1 MTTRI
6 QLRRDTAQNWSLN
19 NPILLSGELGI
30 ETDTLK
36 IKIGNGSRWNSI
48 LNYAFKVGQANGVA
62 TLDSTGKIPSSQ
74 IPTNINI
81 SELIDSL
88 TTSDIEEGS
97 NLYFTNSRAISAN
110 ASAIT
115 NAIATEVTN
124 RNTAI
129 STAKNEAIAA
139 ASTDAT
145 TKANLA
151 QSTAAS
157 DATVKANAAK
167 NEAIAASAIDA
178 TTKVN
183 SALSTVASNLNSAI
197 SAEASNRNS
206 AISTAISGRI
216 NTLTTSSI
224 AEGTNKYFTDARAK
238 AAVASDI
245 ADAIDAIQYD
255 AGITDLASF
264 TTSNLA
270 EGSNL
275 YFTNARAISAT
286 NNKFNDILIAIN
298 TATDDLSLTI
308 SNDYLSKSEAAS
320 TYVTSQTLSNT
331 VSDYVLESDRNQ
343 QGGFAGLDNTTHI
356 VDSVIPTTIARVSS
370 PTFTGT
376 VNASNLTIT
385 GNLTVSG
392 TTTTVNSENLSIN
405 DPLIKL
411 SQNQYT
417 ADVVD
422 IGIYGSYGA
431 SGNNAGNHPHTGL
444 VRDASDKKWK
454 LISGAAEPISN
465 EINFASVVYDT
476 LKVGGLEVGSVTNT
490 EIGYLSGV
498 TSSIQSQIS
507 SKAPVASPT
516 FTGTVSGITK
526 SMVGLGN
533 VDNTTDANK
542 PISSATQAALNAKLT
557 SAQADLKYATI
568 ENPSFIGVVDFSS
581 VTVTGLTLGDSLPS
595 QSGNYG
601 KYLTTDGSTAS
612 WSTINL
618 SSYLSKTEA
627 SSDYLKK
634 SDAANAYQS
643 KITYGTTQTPTTA
656 GVAGDIYIQY

>member
-1 MTTRI
+1 MATRI

-19 NPILLSGELGI
+19 NPILLSGEVGI

-48 LNYAFKVGQANGVA
+48 SNYAFKVGQANGVA
-62 TLDSTGKIPSSQ
+62 TLDSTGKIPASQ
-74 IPTNINI
+74 IPTNINL

-97 NLYFTNSRAISAN
+97 NLYFTNSRAVSAN

-115 NAIATEVTN
+115 NAIATESTN

-129 STAKNEAIAA
+129 ATAKTEALSA
-139 ASTDAT
+139 ASADAT
-145 TKANLA
+145 TKSNSA
-151 QSTAAS
+151 QTAAAS

-183 SALSTVASNLNSAI
+183 SALSTVASNLDSAI

-206 AISTAISGRI
+206 AISTAVSGAI
-216 NTLTTSSI
+216 NTLTTSNI

-270 EGSNL
+270 EGANL

-286 NNKFNDILIAIN
+286 NNKFNDVLIAIN

-308 SNDYLSKSEAAS
+308 ANDYLSKSEADN

-331 VSDYVLESDRNQ
+331 TADYVLLSDRNQ
-343 QGGFAGLDNTTHI
+343 NGGFAGLDNSGLI
-356 VDSVIPTTIARVSS
+356 LNSVIPTTIARVSS

-376 VNASNLTIT
+376 VNASNITIT
-385 GNLTVSG
+385 GDLTVAG
-392 TTTTVNSENLSIN
+392 TTTTVNSENLSVN

-417 ADVVD
+417 TDSVD

-431 SGNNAGNHPHTGL
+431 SGNNAENHPHTGL

-454 LISGAAEPISN
+454 LISGAAEPTLN

-498 TSSIQSQIS
+498 TSSIQTQIS
-507 SKAPVASPT
+507 SKAPIASPT

-533 VDNTTDANK
+533 VDNTTDINK
-542 PISSATQAALNAKLT
+542 PISSATQAALNARLT

-568 ENPSFIGVVDFSS
+568 ENPSFIGIMDFSQL
-581 VTVTGLTLGDSLPS
+581 TVTGLELGDALPA
-595 QSGNYG
+595 QSGNSG
-601 KYLTTDGSTAS
+601 KYLTTDGAVAA

-618 SSYLSKTEA
+618 SDYLSKTEA

-643 KITYGTTQTPTTA
+643 KITYGTSQTPTTA

>member
-1 MTTRI
+1 MATRI

-48 LNYAFKVGQANGVA
+48 SSYAFKVGQANGVA
-62 TLDSTGKIPSSQ
+62 TLDSTGKIPASQ

-97 NLYFTNSRAISAN
+97 NLYFTNSRAVSAN

-124 RNTAI
+124 RNAAI
-129 STAKNEAIAA
+129 ATAKTEAITA
-139 ASTDAT
+139 ASADAT
-145 TKANLA
+145 TKSNSV
-151 QSTAAS
+151 QTTAAS
-157 DATVKANAAK
+157 DATVKANSAK
-167 NEAIAASAIDA
+167 NEAIAASSIDA

-206 AISTAISGRI
+206 AISTAVSGAI
-216 NTLTTSSI
+216 NTLTTSNI
-224 AEGTNKYFTDARAK
+224 TEGTNKYFTNARAK

-245 ADAIDAIQYD
+245 AAAVDAIQYD

-308 SNDYLSKSEAAS
+308 SNDYLSKSQAAS

-356 VDSVIPTTIARVSS
+356 LDSIIPITIARVSS

-392 TTTTVNSENLSIN
+392 TTTTVNSENLSLN

-422 IGIYGSYGA
+422 IGIYASYGA

-526 SMVGLGN
+526 SMVGLAN

-568 ENPSFIGVVDFSS
+568 ENPSFIGIMDFSQL
-581 VTVTGLTLGDSLPS
+581 TVTGLELGDPLPA
-595 QSGNYG
+595 QSGNSG
-601 KYLTTDGSTAS
+601 KYLTTNGSVAA

-618 SSYLSKTEA
+618 SDYLSKTEA

-643 KITYGTTQTPTTA
+643 KITYGTSQTPTTA

>member
-6 QLRRDTAQNWSLN
+6 QLRRDTAQNWYLN

-36 IKIGNGSRWNSI
+36 IKIGNGLRWNSI

-129 STAKNEAIAA
+129 STAKNETIAA

-151 QSTAAS
+151 QSSAAS
-157 DATVKANAAK
+157 DATVKTNAAK

-197 SAEASNRNS
+197 STEASNRNS
-206 AISTAISGRI
+206 AISTTISGRI
-216 NTLTTSSI
+216 NTLTTSNI

-245 ADAIDAIQYD
+245 ADAIHAIEYN

-275 YFTNARAISAT
+275 YFTNARVISAT

-308 SNDYLSKSEAAS
+308 SNDYLSKSDAAN

-331 VSDYVLESDRNQ
+331 VSDYVLEADRNQ

-356 VDSVIPTTIARVSS
+356 LDSVIPTTIARVSS

-376 VNASNLTIT
+376 VNASNLTVT
-385 GNLTVSG
+385 GDLNVTG
-392 TTTTVNSENLSIN
+392 TTTTIN
-405 DPLIKL
+405 
-411 SQNQYT
+411 SQNLAVNDSLIYLSKNQYNT
-417 ADVVD
+417 DILD
-422 IGIYGSYGA
+422 IGIYGAYGA
-431 SGNNAGNHPHTGL
+431 SGNNGGNHPHTGL
-444 VRDASDKKWK
+444 VRDSSDKKWK
-454 LISGAAEPISN
+454 LVSGATEPTSSKID
-465 EINFASVVYDT
+465 FTSVIYDT

-498 TSSIQSQIS
+498 TRDR
-507 SKAPVASPT
+507 
-516 FTGTVSGITK
+516 K
-526 SMVGLGN
+526 S
-533 VDNTTDANK
+533 
-542 PISSATQAALNAKLT
+542 
-557 SAQADLKYATI
+557 
-568 ENPSFIGVVDFSS
+568 VV
-581 VTVTGLTLGDSLPS
+581 
-595 QSGNYG
+595 
-601 KYLTTDGSTAS
+601 
-612 WSTINL
+612 
-618 SSYLSKTEA
+618 
-627 SSDYLKK
+627 
-634 SDAANAYQS
+634 
-643 KITYGTTQTPTTA
+643 
-656 GVAGDIYIQY
+656 

>member
-1 MTTRI
+1 MATRI

-19 NPILLSGELGI
+19 NPVLLSGEVGI

-48 LNYAFKVGQANGVA
+48 SNYAFKVGQANGVA
-62 TLDSTGKIPSSQ
+62 TLDSTGKIPASQ

-97 NLYFTNSRAISAN
+97 NLYFTNSRAVSAN

-124 RNTAI
+124 RNASI
-129 STAKNEAIAA
+129 ATAKTEAITA
-139 ASTDAT
+139 ASADAT
-145 TKANLA
+145 TKSNSVQTA
-151 QSTAAS
+151 AAS

-167 NEAIAASAIDA
+167 NEAIAASSIDA

-206 AISTAISGRI
+206 AISTAVSGAI
-216 NTLTTSSI
+216 NTLTTTNVS
-224 AEGTNKYFTDARAK
+224 EGTNKYFTNARAK

-245 ADAIDAIQYD
+245 ADAINAIQYD

-270 EGSNL
+270 EGANL

-286 NNKFNDILIAIN
+286 NNKFNDILVAIN

-308 SNDYLSKSEAAS
+308 SNDYLSKSDAAN

-331 VSDYVLESDRNQ
+331 VSDYVLEADRNQ

-356 VDSVIPTTIARVSS
+356 LDSVIPTTIARVSS

-392 TTTTVNSENLSIN
+392 TTTTVNSENLSVS

-417 ADVVD
+417 ADVMD

-568 ENPSFIGVVDFSS
+568 ENPSFIGIMDFSQL
-581 VTVTGLTLGDSLPS
+581 TVTGLELGDPLPA
-595 QSGNYG
+595 QAGNSG
-601 KYLTTDGSTAS
+601 KYLTTNGSVAA

-618 SSYLSKTEA
+618 SDYLSKTEA

-643 KITYGTTQTPTTA
+643 KITYGTSQTPTTA

>member
-19 NPILLSGELGI
+19 NPILLSGEVGI

-62 TLDSTGKIPSSQ
+62 TLDSTGKITASQ
-74 IPTNINI
+74 IPTNINL

-97 NLYFTNSRAISAN
+97 NLYFTNSRAVSAN

-129 STAKNEAIAA
+129 ATAKTETLAA
-139 ASTDAT
+139 GSSDAT
-145 TKANLA
+145 AKANSA
-151 QSTAAS
+151 QTAAAS
-157 DATVKANAAK
+157 DATVKSNAAK
-167 NEAIAASAIDA
+167 NEAIAASSIDA

-183 SALSTVASNLNSAI
+183 SALTTVASNLNSAI
-197 SAEASNRNS
+197 LAESSNRNS
-206 AISTAISGRI
+206 AISTAVSGAI
-216 NTLTTSSI
+216 NTLTTSNI
-224 AEGTNKYFTDARAK
+224 TEGTNKYFTDARAK

-286 NNKFNDILIAIN
+286 NNKFNDVLIAIN

-356 VDSVIPTTIARVSS
+356 LDSIIPITIARVSS

-392 TTTTVNSENLSIN
+392 TTTTVNSENLSVN

-507 SKAPVASPT
+507 SKAPIASPT

-533 VDNTTDANK
+533 VDNTTDINK
-542 PISSATQAALNAKLT
+542 PISSATQAALNARLT

-568 ENPSFIGVVDFSS
+568 QNPSFIGIMDFSQL
-581 VTVTGLTLGDSLPS
+581 TVTGLELGDALPA
-595 QSGNYG
+595 QAGNSG
-601 KYLTTDGSTAS
+601 KYLTTDGSVAT

-618 SSYLSKTEA
+618 SNYLSKTEA

-643 KITYGTTQTPTTA
+643 KITYGTSQTPTTA

>member
-1 MTTRI
+1 MATRI

-19 NPILLSGELGI
+19 NPILLSGEVGI

-48 LNYAFKVGQANGVA
+48 SNYAFKVGQANGVA
-62 TLDSTGKIPSSQ
+62 TLDSTGKIPASQ

-97 NLYFTNSRAISAN
+97 NLYFTNSRAVSAN

-124 RNTAI
+124 RNAAI
-129 STAKNEAIAA
+129 ATAKTEAITA
-139 ASTDAT
+139 ASADAT
-145 TKANLA
+145 TKSNSVQAA
-151 QSTAAS
+151 AAS
-157 DATVKANAAK
+157 DATVKSNAAK

-183 SALSTVASNLNSAI
+183 SGLTTVASNLNSAI
-197 SAEASNRNS
+197 LAESSNRNS
-206 AISTAISGRI
+206 AISTAVSSAI
-216 NTLTTSSI
+216 NTLTTTNVS
-224 AEGTNKYFTDARAK
+224 EGTNKYFTDARAK

-245 ADAIDAIQYD
+245 ANAIDAIQYD

-270 EGSNL
+270 EGANL

-286 NNKFNDILIAIN
+286 NNKFNDVLVAIN

-356 VDSVIPTTIARVSS
+356 LDSIIPTTIARVSS

-385 GNLTVSG
+385 GNLTVAG
-392 TTTTVNSENLSIN
+392 TTTTVNSENLSVN

-417 ADVVD
+417 TDSVD

-568 ENPSFIGVVDFSS
+568 ENPSFIGIMDFSQL
-581 VTVTGLTLGDSLPS
+581 TVTGLELGDPLPA
-595 QSGNYG
+595 QAGNSG
-601 KYLTTDGSTAS
+601 KYLTTNGSVAA

-618 SSYLSKTEA
+618 SDYLSKTEA

-643 KITYGTTQTPTTA
+643 KITYGTSQTPTTA

>member
-1 MTTRI
+1 MATRI

-19 NPILLSGELGI
+19 NPILLSGEMGI

-48 LNYAFKVGQANGVA
+48 STYAFKVGQANGVA
-62 TLDSTGKIPSSQ
+62 TLDSTGKIPASQ

-97 NLYFTNSRAISAN
+97 NLYFTNSRAVSAN

-124 RNTAI
+124 RNAAI
-129 STAKNEAIAA
+129 ATAKTEAITA

-145 TKANLA
+145 TKSNSVQTA
-151 QSTAAS
+151 AAS

-167 NEAIAASAIDA
+167 NEAIAASSIDA

-206 AISTAISGRI
+206 AISTAVSGAI
-216 NTLTTSSI
+216 NTLTTSNI
-224 AEGTNKYFTDARAK
+224 TEGTNKYFTDARAK

-245 ADAIDAIQYD
+245 ANAIDAIQYD

-270 EGSNL
+270 EGANL

-356 VDSVIPTTIARVSS
+356 LDSIIPITIARVSS

-392 TTTTVNSENLSIN
+392 TTTTVNSENLSVN

-454 LISGAAEPISN
+454 LISGAAEAISN

-568 ENPSFIGVVDFSS
+568 ENPSFIGIMDFSQL
-581 VTVTGLTLGDSLPS
+581 TVTGLELGDPLPA
-595 QSGNYG
+595 QAGNSG
-601 KYLTTDGSTAS
+601 KYLTTNGSVAA

-618 SSYLSKTEA
+618 SDYLSKTEA

-643 KITYGTTQTPTTA
+643 KITYGTSQTPTTA

>member
-19 NPILLSGELGI
+19 NPILLSGEVGI

-62 TLDSTGKIPSSQ
+62 TLDSTGKITASQ
-74 IPTNINI
+74 IPTNINL

-97 NLYFTNSRAISAN
+97 NLYFTNSRAVSAN

-129 STAKNEAIAA
+129 ATAKTETLAA
-139 ASTDAT
+139 GSSDAT
-145 TKANLA
+145 AKANSA
-151 QSTAAS
+151 QTAAAS
-157 DATVKANAAK
+157 DATVKSNAAK
-167 NEAIAASAIDA
+167 NEAIAASSIDA

-183 SALSTVASNLNSAI
+183 SALTTVASNLNSAI
-197 SAEASNRNS
+197 LAESSNRNS
-206 AISTAISGRI
+206 AISTAVSGAI
-216 NTLTTSSI
+216 NTLTTSNI
-224 AEGTNKYFTDARAK
+224 TEGTNKYFTDARAK

-286 NNKFNDILIAIN
+286 NNKFNDVLIAIN

-356 VDSVIPTTIARVSS
+356 LDSIIPITIARVSS

-392 TTTTVNSENLSIN
+392 TTTTVNSENLSVN

-507 SKAPVASPT
+507 SKAPIASPT

-533 VDNTTDANK
+533 VDNTTDINK
-542 PISSATQAALNAKLT
+542 PISSATQAALNARLT

-568 ENPSFIGVVDFSS
+568 ENPSFIGIMDFSQL
-581 VTVTGLTLGDSLPS
+581 TVTGLELGDALPA
-595 QSGNYG
+595 QAGNSG
-601 KYLTTDGSTAS
+601 KYLTTDGSVAT

-618 SSYLSKTEA
+618 SNYLSKTEA

-643 KITYGTTQTPTTA
+643 KITYGTSQTPTTA

>member
-6 QLRRDTAQNWSLN
+6 QLRRDTAQNWYLN

-36 IKIGNGSRWNSI
+36 IKIGNGLRWNSI

-129 STAKNEAIAA
+129 STAKNETIAA

-151 QSTAAS
+151 QSSAAS
-157 DATVKANAAK
+157 DATVKTNAAK

-197 SAEASNRNS
+197 STEASNRNS
-206 AISTAISGRI
+206 AISTTISGRI
-216 NTLTTSSI
+216 NTLTTSNI

-245 ADAIDAIQYD
+245 ADAIHAIEYN

-275 YFTNARAISAT
+275 YFTNARVISAT

-308 SNDYLSKSEAAS
+308 SNDYLSKSDAAN

-331 VSDYVLESDRNQ
+331 VSDYVLEADRNQ

-356 VDSVIPTTIARVSS
+356 LDSVIPTTIARVSS

-376 VNASNLTIT
+376 VNASNLTVT
-385 GNLTVSG
+385 GDLNVTG
-392 TTTTVNSENLSIN
+392 TTTTIN
-405 DPLIKL
+405 
-411 SQNQYT
+411 SQNLAVNDSLIYLSKNQYNT
-417 ADVVD
+417 DILD
-422 IGIYGSYGA
+422 IGIYGAYGA
-431 SGNNAGNHPHTGL
+431 SGNNGGNHPHTGL
-444 VRDASDKKWK
+444 VRDSSDKKWK
-454 LISGAAEPISN
+454 LVSGATEPTSSKID
-465 EINFASVVYDT
+465 FTSVIYDT

-498 TSSIQSQIS
+498 TSSIQAQIS
-507 SKAPVASPT
+507 SKASIASPT

-533 VDNTTDANK
+533 VDNTTDINK
-542 PISSATQAALNAKLT
+542 PISSATQAALNGKLT
-557 SAQADLKYATI
+557 STQADLKYATI

-581 VTVTGLTLGDSLPS
+581 VTVTGLRLGDPLPS
-595 QSGNYG
+595 QPGNMG
-601 KYLTTDGSTAS
+601 KYLTTDGYSAS

-618 SSYLSKTEA
+618 S
-627 SSDYLKK
+627 DYLKS
-634 SDAANAYQS
+634 SDATSLYITKTDASTTYQK
-643 KITYGTTQTPTTA
+643 KITYGTSSTPPA
-656 GVAGDIYIQY
+656 GSAGDVYIQY

>member
-124 RNTAI
+124 RNAAI
-129 STAKNEAIAA
+129 ATAKTEAITA

-245 ADAIDAIQYD
+245 ANAIDAIQYD

-356 VDSVIPTTIARVSS
+356 LDSVIPTTIARVSS

-392 TTTTVNSENLSIN
+392 TTTTVNSENLSVN

-568 ENPSFIGVVDFSS
+568 ENPSFIGIMDFSQL
-581 VTVTGLTLGDSLPS
+581 TVTGLELGDPLPA
-595 QSGNYG
+595 QAGNSG
-601 KYLTTDGSTAS
+601 KYLTTNGSVAA

-618 SSYLSKTEA
+618 SDYLSKTEA
-627 SSDYLKK
+627 SSDYLRKA
-634 SDAANAYQS
+634 DAANAYQS
-643 KITYGTTQTPTTA
+643 KITYGTSQTPTTA

>member
-1 MTTRI
+1 M
-6 QLRRDTAQNWSLN
+6 
-19 NPILLSGELGI
+19 
-30 ETDTLK
+30 
-36 IKIGNGSRWNSI
+36 
-48 LNYAFKVGQANGVA
+48 
-62 TLDSTGKIPSSQ
+62 
-74 IPTNINI
+74 
-81 SELIDSL
+81 
-88 TTSDIEEGS
+88 
-97 NLYFTNSRAISAN
+97 
-110 ASAIT
+110 
-115 NAIATEVTN
+115 
-124 RNTAI
+124 
-129 STAKNEAIAA
+129 
-139 ASTDAT
+139 
-145 TKANLA
+145 
-151 QSTAAS
+151 
-157 DATVKANAAK
+157 
-167 NEAIAASAIDA
+167 
-178 TTKVN
+178 
-183 SALSTVASNLNSAI
+183 
-197 SAEASNRNS
+197 
-206 AISTAISGRI
+206 
-216 NTLTTSSI
+216 
-224 AEGTNKYFTDARAK
+224 
-238 AAVASDI
+238 
-245 ADAIDAIQYD
+245 
-255 AGITDLASF
+255 
-264 TTSNLA
+264 
-270 EGSNL
+270 
-275 YFTNARAISAT
+275 
-286 NNKFNDILIAIN
+286 
-298 TATDDLSLTI
+298 SLTI

-356 VDSVIPTTIARVSS
+356 LDSIIPITIARVSS

-392 TTTTVNSENLSIN
+392 TTTTVNSENLSLN

-568 ENPSFIGVVDFSS
+568 ENPSFIGIMDFSQL
-581 VTVTGLTLGDSLPS
+581 TVTGLELGDPLPA
-595 QSGNYG
+595 QAGNSG
-601 KYLTTDGSTAS
+601 KYLTTNGSVAA

-618 SSYLSKTEA
+618 SDYLSKTEA
-627 SSDYLKK
+627 SSDYLRKA
-634 SDAANAYQS
+634 DAANAYQS
-643 KITYGTTQTPTTA
+643 KITYGTSQTPTTA